1 MLIALSVMLAVFAAL
16 MIFRQ
21 VHSRR
26 QKAVAEIVAERL
38 HVSDL
43 EKYVDSEYSGRYV
56 DAILCEELKSSML
69 DVYNRV
75 CDVERRSR
83 ILMSHNPS
91 ISKFKDDFENLHSIV
106 DAHNNRFKDDKLRE
120 HKAFFDTVLAYP
132 LDDQQR
138 RSIVSEEQNCLV
150 VSSAGS
156 GKTSSIVG
164 KVEYLIQKKHI
175 SPERILLISYTHK
188 AAAELTERMPY
199 PGLRG
204 YTFHKLA
211 LDIISAQSKC
221 KPSICD
227 NTDAVFVRIYR
238 ELAHNA
244 DYRKCL
250 VEYFADYS
258 DLMELDEDEK
268 SKNVRRLQLGE
279 STDRRYCALFP
290 DMDGNEVHVR
300 SGEEKKI
307 CFLLTSLGVDFRY
320 EEPYEHQVADERH
333 VQYRPDFSIHYM
345 DSGKP
350 CRLYLEHFGV
360 DEHGMVPTWFAKD
373 RGLTYEEANERYNDG
388 ITWKREV
395 HKKFGTRLI
404 ELSSADFA
412 YEKARQ
418 RLKRE
423 LVAAGV
429 PIREVRSDELFDR
442 ILPENSMREKV
453 FIRLTATF
461 ATLLKTSCRSMAD
474 VAADVAQRGDKRSR
488 FIVGKVLEPVVV
500 RYNEILRSEGK
511 VDFTDLIVGA
521 TALCN
526 ANGGGNYDCIIV
538 DEFQDISMDRY
549 NFLLALRRG
558 NPQAQLYCVGDDWQS
573 IYRFSGSDMNLFCH
587 FDQYFGKT
595 DLNKIETTYRF
606 GNPLVEKSAAFIQ
619 RNPAQ
624 IRKNIHPFSSDAKTE
639 IVFREYSRGDAV
651 GALER
656 IVAEIPLG
664 KSVFLLG
671 RYTYDDY
678 LLAKNFRQ
686 RRSGNSLFYTICG
699 REVEFLTMH
708 RSKGLEADY
717 VVLLNCNNGSFGFP
731 STIADDPVLGFVM
744 SDSDGYLF
752 GEERRLFYVAMTRAK
767 VRTIVMYDKSKPS
780 VFVLECISPER
791 LADKPIEPHPNAG
804 NRWTRADD
812 RKLYKLYCGGMG
824 FREIS
829 QKMGRSQTAI
839 IMRLEKL
846 GLIDARKPVR
856 KF

>member
-1 MLIALSVMLAVFAAL
+1 
-16 MIFRQ
+16 
-21 VHSRR
+21 
-26 QKAVAEIVAERL
+26 
-38 HVSDL
+38 
-43 EKYVDSEYSGRYV
+43 
-56 DAILCEELKSSML
+56 
-69 DVYNRV
+69 
-75 CDVERRSR
+75 
-83 ILMSHNPS
+83 
-91 ISKFKDDFENLHSIV
+91 
-106 DAHNNRFKDDKLRE
+106 
-120 HKAFFDTVLAYP
+120 
-132 LDDQQR
+132 
-138 RSIVSEEQNCLV
+138 
-150 VSSAGS
+150 
-156 GKTSSIVG
+156 
-164 KVEYLIQKKHI
+164 
-175 SPERILLISYTHK
+175 
-188 AAAELTERMPY
+188 
-199 PGLRG
+199 
-204 YTFHKLA
+204 
-211 LDIISAQSKC
+211 
-221 KPSICD
+221 
-227 NTDAVFVRIYR
+227 
-238 ELAHNA
+238 
-244 DYRKCL
+244 
-250 VEYFADYS
+250 
-258 DLMELDEDEK
+258 MELDEDEK

-320 EEPYEHQVADERH
+320 EEPYEHQVADECH

-345 DSGKP
+345 DGGKP

-664 KSVFLLG
+664 KSVLLLG

>member
-1 MLIALSVMLAVFAAL
+1 
-16 MIFRQ
+16 
-21 VHSRR
+21 
-26 QKAVAEIVAERL
+26 
-38 HVSDL
+38 
-43 EKYVDSEYSGRYV
+43 
-56 DAILCEELKSSML
+56 
-69 DVYNRV
+69 
-75 CDVERRSR
+75 
-83 ILMSHNPS
+83 MSH
-91 ISKFKDDFENLHSIV
+91 
-106 DAHNNRFKDDKLRE
+106 
-120 HKAFFDTVLAYP
+120 
-132 LDDQQR
+132 
-138 RSIVSEEQNCLV
+138 
-150 VSSAGS
+150 
-156 GKTSSIVG
+156 
-164 KVEYLIQKKHI
+164 
-175 SPERILLISYTHK
+175 
-188 AAAELTERMPY
+188 

-345 DSGKP
+345 DGGKP

-412 YEKARQ
+412 YYKARQ

-429 PIREVRSDELFDR
+429 QIREVRSDELFDR

-521 TALCN
+521 TSLCN

-656 IVAEIPLG
+656 IVTEIPLG

>member
-75 CDVERRSR
+75 CDIERRSR

-91 ISKFKDDFENLHSIV
+91 IAKFKDDFENLHSIV
-106 DAHNNRFKDDKLRE
+106 DAHNDRFKDDKLWE

-175 SPERILLISYTHK
+175 RPERILLISYTHK
-188 AAAELTERMPY
+188 AAAELTERMSH

-238 ELAHNA
+238 ELANNA

-345 DSGKP
+345 DGGKP

-731 STIADDPVLGFVM
+731 STIADDSVLGFVM

>member
-83 ILMSHNPS
+83 ILMSYNPS
-91 ISKFKDDFENLHSIV
+91 IAKFKDDFENLHSIV

-188 AAAELTERMPY
+188 AAAELTERMPH

-345 DSGKP
+345 DGGKP

-651 GALER
+651 CALER

-829 QKMGRSQTAI
+829 QEMGRSQTAI

>member
-1 MLIALSVMLAVFAAL
+1 M
-16 MIFRQ
+16 
-21 VHSRR
+21 
-26 QKAVAEIVAERL
+26 
-38 HVSDL
+38 
-43 EKYVDSEYSGRYV
+43 
-56 DAILCEELKSSML
+56 
-69 DVYNRV
+69 
-75 CDVERRSR
+75 
-83 ILMSHNPS
+83 
-91 ISKFKDDFENLHSIV
+91 
-106 DAHNNRFKDDKLRE
+106 
-120 HKAFFDTVLAYP
+120 
-132 LDDQQR
+132 
-138 RSIVSEEQNCLV
+138 
-150 VSSAGS
+150 
-156 GKTSSIVG
+156 
-164 KVEYLIQKKHI
+164 
-175 SPERILLISYTHK
+175 
-188 AAAELTERMPY
+188 
-199 PGLRG
+199 
-204 YTFHKLA
+204 
-211 LDIISAQSKC
+211 
-221 KPSICD
+221 
-227 NTDAVFVRIYR
+227 
-238 ELAHNA
+238 
-244 DYRKCL
+244 
-250 VEYFADYS
+250 
-258 DLMELDEDEK
+258 
-268 SKNVRRLQLGE
+268 QLGE

-345 DSGKP
+345 DGGKP

-664 KSVFLLG
+664 KSVLLLG

>member
-1 MLIALSVMLAVFAAL
+1 M
-16 MIFRQ
+16 
-21 VHSRR
+21 
-26 QKAVAEIVAERL
+26 
-38 HVSDL
+38 
-43 EKYVDSEYSGRYV
+43 
-56 DAILCEELKSSML
+56 
-69 DVYNRV
+69 
-75 CDVERRSR
+75 
-83 ILMSHNPS
+83 
-91 ISKFKDDFENLHSIV
+91 
-106 DAHNNRFKDDKLRE
+106 
-120 HKAFFDTVLAYP
+120 
-132 LDDQQR
+132 
-138 RSIVSEEQNCLV
+138 
-150 VSSAGS
+150 
-156 GKTSSIVG
+156 
-164 KVEYLIQKKHI
+164 
-175 SPERILLISYTHK
+175 
-188 AAAELTERMPY
+188 
-199 PGLRG
+199 
-204 YTFHKLA
+204 
-211 LDIISAQSKC
+211 
-221 KPSICD
+221 
-227 NTDAVFVRIYR
+227 RIYR
-238 ELAHNA
+238 ELAHNV

-345 DSGKP
+345 DGGKP

>member
-83 ILMSHNPS
+83 VLMSHNPS
-91 ISKFKDDFENLHSIV
+91 IAKFKDDFENLHSIV
-106 DAHNNRFKDDKLRE
+106 DTHNNRFKDDKLRE

-345 DSGKP
+345 DGGKP

-656 IVAEIPLG
+656 IVTEIPLG

>member
-1 MLIALSVMLAVFAAL
+1 M
-16 MIFRQ
+16 
-21 VHSRR
+21 
-26 QKAVAEIVAERL
+26 
-38 HVSDL
+38 
-43 EKYVDSEYSGRYV
+43 
-56 DAILCEELKSSML
+56 
-69 DVYNRV
+69 
-75 CDVERRSR
+75 
-83 ILMSHNPS
+83 
-91 ISKFKDDFENLHSIV
+91 
-106 DAHNNRFKDDKLRE
+106 
-120 HKAFFDTVLAYP
+120 
-132 LDDQQR
+132 
-138 RSIVSEEQNCLV
+138 
-150 VSSAGS
+150 
-156 GKTSSIVG
+156 
-164 KVEYLIQKKHI
+164 
-175 SPERILLISYTHK
+175 
-188 AAAELTERMPY
+188 
-199 PGLRG
+199 
-204 YTFHKLA
+204 
-211 LDIISAQSKC
+211 
-221 KPSICD
+221 
-227 NTDAVFVRIYR
+227 
-238 ELAHNA
+238 
-244 DYRKCL
+244 
-250 VEYFADYS
+250 EYFADYS

-345 DSGKP
+345 DGGKP

>member
-1 MLIALSVMLAVFAAL
+1 M
-16 MIFRQ
+16 
-21 VHSRR
+21 
-26 QKAVAEIVAERL
+26 
-38 HVSDL
+38 
-43 EKYVDSEYSGRYV
+43 
-56 DAILCEELKSSML
+56 
-69 DVYNRV
+69 
-75 CDVERRSR
+75 
-83 ILMSHNPS
+83 
-91 ISKFKDDFENLHSIV
+91 
-106 DAHNNRFKDDKLRE
+106 
-120 HKAFFDTVLAYP
+120 
-132 LDDQQR
+132 
-138 RSIVSEEQNCLV
+138 
-150 VSSAGS
+150 
-156 GKTSSIVG
+156 
-164 KVEYLIQKKHI
+164 
-175 SPERILLISYTHK
+175 
-188 AAAELTERMPY
+188 
-199 PGLRG
+199 
-204 YTFHKLA
+204 
-211 LDIISAQSKC
+211 
-221 KPSICD
+221 
-227 NTDAVFVRIYR
+227 
-238 ELAHNA
+238 
-244 DYRKCL
+244 
-250 VEYFADYS
+250 
-258 DLMELDEDEK
+258 
-268 SKNVRRLQLGE
+268 
-279 STDRRYCALFP
+279 
-290 DMDGNEVHVR
+290 
-300 SGEEKKI
+300 
-307 CFLLTSLGVDFRY
+307 
-320 EEPYEHQVADERH
+320 
-333 VQYRPDFSIHYM
+333 
-345 DSGKP
+345 
-350 CRLYLEHFGV
+350 
-360 DEHGMVPTWFAKD
+360 
-373 RGLTYEEANERYNDG
+373 
-388 ITWKREV
+388 
-395 HKKFGTRLI
+395 
-404 ELSSADFA
+404 
-412 YEKARQ
+412 
-418 RLKRE
+418 LKRQ

>member
-21 VHSRR
+21 AHSRR

-91 ISKFKDDFENLHSIV
+91 IEKFKDDFENLHSIV
-106 DAHNNRFKDDKLRE
+106 DAHNNRFKDDKLWE

-345 DSGKP
+345 DGGKP

-656 IVAEIPLG
+656 IVTEIPLG

>member
-1 MLIALSVMLAVFAAL
+1 M
-16 MIFRQ
+16 
-21 VHSRR
+21 
-26 QKAVAEIVAERL
+26 
-38 HVSDL
+38 
-43 EKYVDSEYSGRYV
+43 
-56 DAILCEELKSSML
+56 
-69 DVYNRV
+69 
-75 CDVERRSR
+75 
-83 ILMSHNPS
+83 
-91 ISKFKDDFENLHSIV
+91 
-106 DAHNNRFKDDKLRE
+106 
-120 HKAFFDTVLAYP
+120 
-132 LDDQQR
+132 
-138 RSIVSEEQNCLV
+138 
-150 VSSAGS
+150 
-156 GKTSSIVG
+156 
-164 KVEYLIQKKHI
+164 
-175 SPERILLISYTHK
+175 
-188 AAAELTERMPY
+188 
-199 PGLRG
+199 
-204 YTFHKLA
+204 
-211 LDIISAQSKC
+211 
-221 KPSICD
+221 
-227 NTDAVFVRIYR
+227 
-238 ELAHNA
+238 
-244 DYRKCL
+244 
-250 VEYFADYS
+250 EYFADYS

-279 STDRRYCALFP
+279 NTDRRYCALFP

-345 DSGKP
+345 DGGKP

>member
-1 MLIALSVMLAVFAAL
+1 M
-16 MIFRQ
+16 
-21 VHSRR
+21 
-26 QKAVAEIVAERL
+26 
-38 HVSDL
+38 
-43 EKYVDSEYSGRYV
+43 
-56 DAILCEELKSSML
+56 
-69 DVYNRV
+69 
-75 CDVERRSR
+75 
-83 ILMSHNPS
+83 
-91 ISKFKDDFENLHSIV
+91 
-106 DAHNNRFKDDKLRE
+106 
-120 HKAFFDTVLAYP
+120 
-132 LDDQQR
+132 
-138 RSIVSEEQNCLV
+138 
-150 VSSAGS
+150 
-156 GKTSSIVG
+156 
-164 KVEYLIQKKHI
+164 
-175 SPERILLISYTHK
+175 
-188 AAAELTERMPY
+188 
-199 PGLRG
+199 
-204 YTFHKLA
+204 
-211 LDIISAQSKC
+211 
-221 KPSICD
+221 
-227 NTDAVFVRIYR
+227 
-238 ELAHNA
+238 
-244 DYRKCL
+244 
-250 VEYFADYS
+250 EYFADYS

-279 STDRRYCALFP
+279 SAGRQYCALFP

-345 DSGKP
+345 DGGKP

>member
-91 ISKFKDDFENLHSIV
+91 IAKFKDDFENLHSIV
-106 DAHNNRFKDDKLRE
+106 DAHNDRFKDDKLRE

-279 STDRRYCALFP
+279 NTDRRYCALFP

-345 DSGKP
+345 DGGKP

-791 LADKPIEPHPNAG
+791 LVDKPIEPHPNAG

-812 RKLYKLYCGGMG
+812 RKLYKLYCVGMG

-846 GLIDARKPVR
+846 GLIDAKKPVR

>member
-1 MLIALSVMLAVFAAL
+1 M
-16 MIFRQ
+16 
-21 VHSRR
+21 
-26 QKAVAEIVAERL
+26 
-38 HVSDL
+38 
-43 EKYVDSEYSGRYV
+43 
-56 DAILCEELKSSML
+56 
-69 DVYNRV
+69 
-75 CDVERRSR
+75 
-83 ILMSHNPS
+83 
-91 ISKFKDDFENLHSIV
+91 
-106 DAHNNRFKDDKLRE
+106 
-120 HKAFFDTVLAYP
+120 
-132 LDDQQR
+132 
-138 RSIVSEEQNCLV
+138 
-150 VSSAGS
+150 
-156 GKTSSIVG
+156 
-164 KVEYLIQKKHI
+164 
-175 SPERILLISYTHK
+175 
-188 AAAELTERMPY
+188 
-199 PGLRG
+199 
-204 YTFHKLA
+204 
-211 LDIISAQSKC
+211 
-221 KPSICD
+221 
-227 NTDAVFVRIYR
+227 RIYR

-345 DSGKP
+345 DGGKP

>member
-43 EKYVDSEYSGRYV
+43 EKYVDNEYSGRYV

-83 ILMSHNPS
+83 ILMSYNPS
-91 ISKFKDDFENLHSIV
+91 IAKFKDDFENLHSIV

-188 AAAELTERMPY
+188 AAAELTERMPH

-345 DSGKP
+345 DGGKP

-526 ANGGGNYDCIIV
+526 AKGGGNYDCIIV

-573 IYRFSGSDMNLFCH
+573 IFRFSGSDMALFYDFAKFFGHTAECH
-587 FDQYFGKT
+587 
-595 DLNKIETTYRF
+595 IETTYRF
-606 GNPLVEKSAAFIQ
+606 GNPLIAKSSKFILENDNQ
-619 RNPAQ
+619 
-624 IRKNIHPFSSDAKTE
+624 KKKT
-639 IVFREYSRGDAV
+639 V
-651 GALER
+651 
-656 IVAEIPLG
+656 
-664 KSVFLLG
+664 KSVSRDKQTYIHTHQYESDEMQARLITQLVADVPTNQSVLVLG
-671 RYTYDDY
+671 RYG
-678 LLAKNFRQ
+678 F
-686 RRSGNSLFYTICG
+686 SHNSLVFNSNGLIRCSSNGTDKVTLNIAG
-699 REVEFLTMH
+699 RECEFMTVH
-708 RSKGLEADY
+708 KAKGLEAD
-717 VVLLNCNNGSFGFP
+717 VVILINCSSDIYGFP
-731 STIADDPVLGFVM
+731 SNISDDPILNYLLSA
-744 SDSDGYLF
+744 SDTF
-752 GEERRLFYVAMTRAK
+752 EFAEERRLFYVAITRARK
-767 VRTIVMYDKSKPS
+767 HIH
-780 VFVLECISPER
+780 VLF
-791 LADKPIEPHPNAG
+791 
-804 NRWTRADD
+804 D
-812 RKLYKLYCGGMG
+812 RKSPSIFIGEFQNIPEADICPQCGIGQ
-824 FREIS
+824 RVI
-829 QKMGRSQTAI
+829 QKRGVAKNGHPFVTYICSNNDGCDY
-839 IMRLEKL
+839 LETVFDNNVVIPQK
-846 GLIDARKPVR
+846 
-856 KF
+856 

>member
-1 MLIALSVMLAVFAAL
+1 
-16 MIFRQ
+16 
-21 VHSRR
+21 
-26 QKAVAEIVAERL
+26 
-38 HVSDL
+38 
-43 EKYVDSEYSGRYV
+43 
-56 DAILCEELKSSML
+56 
-69 DVYNRV
+69 
-75 CDVERRSR
+75 
-83 ILMSHNPS
+83 
-91 ISKFKDDFENLHSIV
+91 
-106 DAHNNRFKDDKLRE
+106 
-120 HKAFFDTVLAYP
+120 
-132 LDDQQR
+132 
-138 RSIVSEEQNCLV
+138 
-150 VSSAGS
+150 
-156 GKTSSIVG
+156 
-164 KVEYLIQKKHI
+164 
-175 SPERILLISYTHK
+175 
-188 AAAELTERMPY
+188 
-199 PGLRG
+199 
-204 YTFHKLA
+204 
-211 LDIISAQSKC
+211 
-221 KPSICD
+221 
-227 NTDAVFVRIYR
+227 
-238 ELAHNA
+238 
-244 DYRKCL
+244 
-250 VEYFADYS
+250 
-258 DLMELDEDEK
+258 
-268 SKNVRRLQLGE
+268 
-279 STDRRYCALFP
+279 
-290 DMDGNEVHVR
+290 MDGNEVHVR

-345 DSGKP
+345 DGGKP

-442 ILPENSMREKV
+442 ILLENSMREKV

-461 ATLLKTSCRSMAD
+461 ATLLKTSCLSMAD
-474 VAADVAQRGDKRSR
+474 VAANVVQRGDKRSR

-804 NRWTRADD
+804 NRWTRVDD

>member
-1 MLIALSVMLAVFAAL
+1 
-16 MIFRQ
+16 
-21 VHSRR
+21 
-26 QKAVAEIVAERL
+26 
-38 HVSDL
+38 
-43 EKYVDSEYSGRYV
+43 
-56 DAILCEELKSSML
+56 
-69 DVYNRV
+69 
-75 CDVERRSR
+75 
-83 ILMSHNPS
+83 
-91 ISKFKDDFENLHSIV
+91 
-106 DAHNNRFKDDKLRE
+106 
-120 HKAFFDTVLAYP
+120 
-132 LDDQQR
+132 
-138 RSIVSEEQNCLV
+138 
-150 VSSAGS
+150 
-156 GKTSSIVG
+156 
-164 KVEYLIQKKHI
+164 
-175 SPERILLISYTHK
+175 
-188 AAAELTERMPY
+188 MPY

>member
-91 ISKFKDDFENLHSIV
+91 IAKFKDDFENLHSIV

-188 AAAELTERMPY
+188 AAAELTERMPH
-199 PGLRG
+199 PGLSG

-221 KPSICD
+221 KPSICV

-656 IVAEIPLG
+656 IVTEIPLG

>member
-1 MLIALSVMLAVFAAL
+1 M
-16 MIFRQ
+16 
-21 VHSRR
+21 
-26 QKAVAEIVAERL
+26 ER
-38 HVSDL
+38 
-43 EKYVDSEYSGRYV
+43 
-56 DAILCEELKSSML
+56 
-69 DVYNRV
+69 
-75 CDVERRSR
+75 
-83 ILMSHNPS
+83 
-91 ISKFKDDFENLHSIV
+91 
-106 DAHNNRFKDDKLRE
+106 
-120 HKAFFDTVLAYP
+120 
-132 LDDQQR
+132 
-138 RSIVSEEQNCLV
+138 
-150 VSSAGS
+150 
-156 GKTSSIVG
+156 
-164 KVEYLIQKKHI
+164 
-175 SPERILLISYTHK
+175 
-188 AAAELTERMPY
+188 
-199 PGLRG
+199 
-204 YTFHKLA
+204 
-211 LDIISAQSKC
+211 
-221 KPSICD
+221 
-227 NTDAVFVRIYR
+227 
-238 ELAHNA
+238 
-244 DYRKCL
+244 
-250 VEYFADYS
+250 
-258 DLMELDEDEK
+258 DEVEK

-345 DSGKP
+345 DGGKP

-412 YEKARQ
+412 YEKVRQ

-423 LVAAGV
+423 LVAACV
-429 PIREVRSDELFDR
+429 PIREVRSDELFNR

-671 RYTYDDY
+671 RYTYDD
-678 LLAKNFRQ
+678 
-686 RRSGNSLFYTICG
+686 
-699 REVEFLTMH
+699 
-708 RSKGLEADY
+708 
-717 VVLLNCNNGSFGFP
+717 
-731 STIADDPVLGFVM
+731 
-744 SDSDGYLF
+744 
-752 GEERRLFYVAMTRAK
+752 
-767 VRTIVMYDKSKPS
+767 
-780 VFVLECISPER
+780 
-791 LADKPIEPHPNAG
+791 
-804 NRWTRADD
+804 
-812 RKLYKLYCGGMG
+812 
-824 FREIS
+824 
-829 QKMGRSQTAI
+829 
-839 IMRLEKL
+839 
-846 GLIDARKPVR
+846 
-856 KF
+856 

>member
-91 ISKFKDDFENLHSIV
+91 IAKFKDDFENLHSIV
-106 DAHNNRFKDDKLRE
+106 DAHNNCFKDDKLRE

-188 AAAELTERMPY
+188 AAAELTERMPH

-345 DSGKP
+345 DGGKP

-395 HKKFGTRLI
+395 HKKFGTLLI

-664 KSVFLLG
+664 KSVLLLG
-671 RYTYDDY
+671 RYTYDNY

-804 NRWTRADD
+804 NRWTRAGD

>member
-21 VHSRR
+21 AHSRR

-91 ISKFKDDFENLHSIV
+91 IEKFKDDFENLHSIV
-106 DAHNNRFKDDKLRE
+106 DAHNNRFKDDKLWE

-221 KPSICD
+221 KPSICV

-345 DSGKP
+345 DGGKP

-418 RLKRE
+418 RLKCE

-624 IRKNIHPFSSDAKTE
+624 IRKNIHPFSLDAKTE

-656 IVAEIPLG
+656 IVTDIPLG

-791 LADKPIEPHPNAG
+791 LADKPIGPHPNAG

>member
-1 MLIALSVMLAVFAAL
+1 
-16 MIFRQ
+16 
-21 VHSRR
+21 
-26 QKAVAEIVAERL
+26 
-38 HVSDL
+38 
-43 EKYVDSEYSGRYV
+43 
-56 DAILCEELKSSML
+56 
-69 DVYNRV
+69 
-75 CDVERRSR
+75 
-83 ILMSHNPS
+83 
-91 ISKFKDDFENLHSIV
+91 
-106 DAHNNRFKDDKLRE
+106 
-120 HKAFFDTVLAYP
+120 
-132 LDDQQR
+132 
-138 RSIVSEEQNCLV
+138 
-150 VSSAGS
+150 
-156 GKTSSIVG
+156 
-164 KVEYLIQKKHI
+164 
-175 SPERILLISYTHK
+175 
-188 AAAELTERMPY
+188 
-199 PGLRG
+199 
-204 YTFHKLA
+204 
-211 LDIISAQSKC
+211 
-221 KPSICD
+221 
-227 NTDAVFVRIYR
+227 
-238 ELAHNA
+238 
-244 DYRKCL
+244 
-250 VEYFADYS
+250 
-258 DLMELDEDEK
+258 
-268 SKNVRRLQLGE
+268 
-279 STDRRYCALFP
+279 
-290 DMDGNEVHVR
+290 MDG
-300 SGEEKKI
+300 
-307 CFLLTSLGVDFRY
+307 
-320 EEPYEHQVADERH
+320 
-333 VQYRPDFSIHYM
+333 
-345 DSGKP
+345 GKP

-656 IVAEIPLG
+656 IVTEIPLG

>member
-1 MLIALSVMLAVFAAL
+1 
-16 MIFRQ
+16 
-21 VHSRR
+21 
-26 QKAVAEIVAERL
+26 
-38 HVSDL
+38 
-43 EKYVDSEYSGRYV
+43 
-56 DAILCEELKSSML
+56 
-69 DVYNRV
+69 
-75 CDVERRSR
+75 
-83 ILMSHNPS
+83 
-91 ISKFKDDFENLHSIV
+91 
-106 DAHNNRFKDDKLRE
+106 
-120 HKAFFDTVLAYP
+120 
-132 LDDQQR
+132 
-138 RSIVSEEQNCLV
+138 
-150 VSSAGS
+150 
-156 GKTSSIVG
+156 
-164 KVEYLIQKKHI
+164 
-175 SPERILLISYTHK
+175 
-188 AAAELTERMPY
+188 
-199 PGLRG
+199 
-204 YTFHKLA
+204 
-211 LDIISAQSKC
+211 
-221 KPSICD
+221 
-227 NTDAVFVRIYR
+227 
-238 ELAHNA
+238 
-244 DYRKCL
+244 
-250 VEYFADYS
+250 
-258 DLMELDEDEK
+258 MELDEDEK

-345 DSGKP
+345 DGGKP

>member
-91 ISKFKDDFENLHSIV
+91 IAKFKDDFENLHSIV

-188 AAAELTERMPY
+188 AAAELTERMPH

-211 LDIISAQSKC
+211 LDIISTQSKC

-238 ELAHNA
+238 ELAQNA

-345 DSGKP
+345 DGGKP

-404 ELSSADFA
+404 ELSSADFV

>member
-1 MLIALSVMLAVFAAL
+1 M
-16 MIFRQ
+16 
-21 VHSRR
+21 
-26 QKAVAEIVAERL
+26 
-38 HVSDL
+38 
-43 EKYVDSEYSGRYV
+43 
-56 DAILCEELKSSML
+56 
-69 DVYNRV
+69 
-75 CDVERRSR
+75 
-83 ILMSHNPS
+83 
-91 ISKFKDDFENLHSIV
+91 
-106 DAHNNRFKDDKLRE
+106 
-120 HKAFFDTVLAYP
+120 
-132 LDDQQR
+132 
-138 RSIVSEEQNCLV
+138 
-150 VSSAGS
+150 
-156 GKTSSIVG
+156 
-164 KVEYLIQKKHI
+164 
-175 SPERILLISYTHK
+175 
-188 AAAELTERMPY
+188 
-199 PGLRG
+199 
-204 YTFHKLA
+204 
-211 LDIISAQSKC
+211 
-221 KPSICD
+221 
-227 NTDAVFVRIYR
+227 RIYR

-258 DLMELDEDEK
+258 DLMEHDEDEK

-345 DSGKP
+345 DGGKP

-606 GNPLVEKSAAFIQ
+606 GNPLVENSAAFIQ

-699 REVEFLTMH
+699 REVELLTMH

-752 GEERRLFYVAMTRAK
+752 GEERRLFFVAMTRAK

>member
-1 MLIALSVMLAVFAAL
+1 M
-16 MIFRQ
+16 
-21 VHSRR
+21 
-26 QKAVAEIVAERL
+26 
-38 HVSDL
+38 
-43 EKYVDSEYSGRYV
+43 
-56 DAILCEELKSSML
+56 
-69 DVYNRV
+69 
-75 CDVERRSR
+75 
-83 ILMSHNPS
+83 
-91 ISKFKDDFENLHSIV
+91 
-106 DAHNNRFKDDKLRE
+106 
-120 HKAFFDTVLAYP
+120 
-132 LDDQQR
+132 
-138 RSIVSEEQNCLV
+138 
-150 VSSAGS
+150 
-156 GKTSSIVG
+156 
-164 KVEYLIQKKHI
+164 
-175 SPERILLISYTHK
+175 
-188 AAAELTERMPY
+188 
-199 PGLRG
+199 
-204 YTFHKLA
+204 
-211 LDIISAQSKC
+211 
-221 KPSICD
+221 
-227 NTDAVFVRIYR
+227 
-238 ELAHNA
+238 
-244 DYRKCL
+244 
-250 VEYFADYS
+250 
-258 DLMELDEDEK
+258 
-268 SKNVRRLQLGE
+268 GE

-345 DSGKP
+345 DGGKP

-664 KSVFLLG
+664 KSVLLLG

-699 REVEFLTMH
+699 REVEFITMH

>member
-1 MLIALSVMLAVFAAL
+1 
-16 MIFRQ
+16 
-21 VHSRR
+21 
-26 QKAVAEIVAERL
+26 
-38 HVSDL
+38 
-43 EKYVDSEYSGRYV
+43 
-56 DAILCEELKSSML
+56 
-69 DVYNRV
+69 
-75 CDVERRSR
+75 
-83 ILMSHNPS
+83 
-91 ISKFKDDFENLHSIV
+91 
-106 DAHNNRFKDDKLRE
+106 
-120 HKAFFDTVLAYP
+120 
-132 LDDQQR
+132 
-138 RSIVSEEQNCLV
+138 
-150 VSSAGS
+150 
-156 GKTSSIVG
+156 
-164 KVEYLIQKKHI
+164 
-175 SPERILLISYTHK
+175 
-188 AAAELTERMPY
+188 
-199 PGLRG
+199 
-204 YTFHKLA
+204 
-211 LDIISAQSKC
+211 
-221 KPSICD
+221 
-227 NTDAVFVRIYR
+227 
-238 ELAHNA
+238 
-244 DYRKCL
+244 
-250 VEYFADYS
+250 
-258 DLMELDEDEK
+258 MELDEDEK

-345 DSGKP
+345 DGGKP

-423 LVAAGV
+423 LVAACV

>member
-1 MLIALSVMLAVFAAL
+1 
-16 MIFRQ
+16 
-21 VHSRR
+21 
-26 QKAVAEIVAERL
+26 
-38 HVSDL
+38 
-43 EKYVDSEYSGRYV
+43 
-56 DAILCEELKSSML
+56 
-69 DVYNRV
+69 
-75 CDVERRSR
+75 
-83 ILMSHNPS
+83 
-91 ISKFKDDFENLHSIV
+91 
-106 DAHNNRFKDDKLRE
+106 
-120 HKAFFDTVLAYP
+120 
-132 LDDQQR
+132 
-138 RSIVSEEQNCLV
+138 
-150 VSSAGS
+150 
-156 GKTSSIVG
+156 
-164 KVEYLIQKKHI
+164 
-175 SPERILLISYTHK
+175 
-188 AAAELTERMPY
+188 
-199 PGLRG
+199 
-204 YTFHKLA
+204 
-211 LDIISAQSKC
+211 
-221 KPSICD
+221 
-227 NTDAVFVRIYR
+227 
-238 ELAHNA
+238 
-244 DYRKCL
+244 
-250 VEYFADYS
+250 
-258 DLMELDEDEK
+258 MELDEDEK

-345 DSGKP
+345 DDGKP

-412 YEKARQ
+412 YENARQ
-418 RLKRE
+418 RLKCE

-488 FIVGKVLEPVVV
+488 FIVGNVLEPVVV

>member
-26 QKAVAEIVAERL
+26 QEAVAEIVAERL

-56 DAILCEELKSSML
+56 DAILCEELKTSML

-91 ISKFKDDFENLHSIV
+91 IAKFKDDFENIHCIV

-120 HKAFFDTVLAYP
+120 HKDFFDTVLAYP

-211 LDIISAQSKC
+211 LDIISAYSKC

-279 STDRRYCALFP
+279 NTDRRYCALFP

-345 DSGKP
+345 DGGKP

-752 GEERRLFYVAMTRAK
+752 GEERLLFYVAMTRAK

>member
-1 MLIALSVMLAVFAAL
+1 M
-16 MIFRQ
+16 
-21 VHSRR
+21 
-26 QKAVAEIVAERL
+26 
-38 HVSDL
+38 
-43 EKYVDSEYSGRYV
+43 
-56 DAILCEELKSSML
+56 
-69 DVYNRV
+69 
-75 CDVERRSR
+75 
-83 ILMSHNPS
+83 
-91 ISKFKDDFENLHSIV
+91 
-106 DAHNNRFKDDKLRE
+106 
-120 HKAFFDTVLAYP
+120 
-132 LDDQQR
+132 
-138 RSIVSEEQNCLV
+138 
-150 VSSAGS
+150 
-156 GKTSSIVG
+156 
-164 KVEYLIQKKHI
+164 
-175 SPERILLISYTHK
+175 
-188 AAAELTERMPY
+188 
-199 PGLRG
+199 
-204 YTFHKLA
+204 
-211 LDIISAQSKC
+211 
-221 KPSICD
+221 
-227 NTDAVFVRIYR
+227 
-238 ELAHNA
+238 
-244 DYRKCL
+244 
-250 VEYFADYS
+250 EYFADYS

-345 DSGKP
+345 DGGKP

-664 KSVFLLG
+664 KSVLLLG

>member
-83 ILMSHNPS
+83 ILMSYNPS
-91 ISKFKDDFENLHSIV
+91 IAKFKDDFENLHSIV
-106 DAHNNRFKDDKLRE
+106 DAHNNRFRDDKLRE
-120 HKAFFDTVLAYP
+120 HKTFFDTVLAYP

-188 AAAELTERMPY
+188 AAAELTERMPH

-345 DSGKP
+345 DGGKP

-404 ELSSADFA
+404 ELLSADFA

-488 FIVGKVLEPVVV
+488 FIVEKVLEPVVV

-521 TALCN
+521 TELCN

-606 GNPLVEKSAAFIQ
+606 GNPLVEKSATFIQ

>member
-56 DAILCEELKSSML
+56 DAILCEELKSLMF

-91 ISKFKDDFENLHSIV
+91 IAKFKDDFENLHSIV

-188 AAAELTERMPY
+188 AAAELTERMPH

-268 SKNVRRLQLGE
+268 SKNVRRLQLGD
-279 STDRRYCALFP
+279 SAGRQYCALFP

-345 DSGKP
+345 DGGKP

-360 DEHGMVPTWFAKD
+360 DEHGMVSTWFAKD